1 MIERKAVYYGQVELI
16 PGIVCDAYVLDD
28 GTAVMSERGAA
39 DLLGMNHK
47 ALQNVA
53 TTGVPKTLKPFI
65 NKDFNVAT
73 TLVEVTAKNSR
84 HKGRKIVV
92 YSSNV
97 IEAIMRAYTTAVG
110 NNVLQK
116 NQMHIGRRCV
126 LLLSTL
132 VQTALEV
139 AIREACGLS
148 PNVQAIAQQRYT
160 DIVELMKESGLKCSV
175 NDDIAIK
182 TDITEFLDI
191 PLTTL
196 NGFLDRHKSE
206 IKPIQLDLA
215 TIRAIGSTA
224 SRMNGYD
231 VKDVGTIALG
241 MDSVIGIGLKEKM
254 FGSVS
259 SLAKLDT
266 KGEIEWQQILA
277 EVFAGFTFY
286 HNYTIGKKYRVDF
299 YIKELNLILEC
310 NGYDNHASYNQ
321 VDEAKREKFL
331 NKYRL
336 VRFHHL
342 IDLKT
347 FFNGILRAK
356 AGNVI
361 RLDNVGFA
369 YPQTS
374 KPTTINVT

>member
-1 MIERKAVYYGQVELI
+1 MTERKAVHYGQIELI
-16 PGIVCDAYVLDD
+16 PGIICDGYVLDN
-28 GTAVMSERGAA
+28 GQAVLSERGTA
-39 DLLGMNHK
+39 DLLGMSHT

-65 NKDFNVAT
+65 NKDFSAAT
-73 TLVEVTAKNSR
+73 TLVEVVAENSP
-84 HKGRKIVV
+84 HKGRNIVV

-110 NNVLQK
+110 NNVLQR

-126 LLLSTL
+126 LLLSAL

-148 PNVQAIAQQRYT
+148 PNIQATAQKRYT

-175 NDDIAIK
+175 NNNIAIK
-182 TDITEFLDI
+182 TDITNFLDI
-191 PLTTL
+191 PLGTL

-206 IKPIQLDLA
+206 IKPIQLDIA
-215 TIRAIGSTA
+215 TIRAISPTA
-224 SRMNGYD
+224 TRMNGYN
-231 VKDVGTIALG
+231 VKDVGTIAFG

-266 KGEIEWQQILA
+266 KGEIEWQQVLA
-277 EVFAGFTFY
+277 EVFAGFSFY
-286 HNYTIGKKYRVDF
+286 HNYQIGKYRVDF

-310 NGYDNHASYNQ
+310 NGYNNHASYNQ
-321 VDEAKREKFL
+321 VEEAKREKFL
-331 NKYRL
+331 NKHRL
-336 VRFHHL
+336 VRFHHQ
-342 IDLKT
+342 IDWKT
-347 FFNGILRAK
+347 LVNGILRAK
-356 AGNVI
+356 AGTII

-374 KPTTINVT
+374 KPVAVNVT